1 MGSSLI
7 HGVIP
12 NLDERIEGK
21 TLSSS
26 QRSSLYNQG
35 KLQSHACLMSLCY
48 FGSKT
53 QPSYS
58 LLAELSARLFRA
70 LQKVTQASASIK
82 HVTSAYNRT

>member
-1 MGSSLI
+1 MGGSLI

-53 QPSYS
+53 QPSYM
-58 LLAELSARLFRA
+58 LAELSARLFRA